1 MLVTISAY
9 VFTIL
14 SIILVLFQFGLT
26 IGMPWG
32 KASMGGKYPGK
43 YPPKMRV
50 VSLINIFVLS
60 IIAVI
65 VLIKA
70 DIIFPQL
77 KSFSNIAIY
86 FIVGFSVLATI
97 LNLITPSK
105 IERKIWLP
113 VAVVLLVTS
122 IIVAF
127 EIGV

>member
-1 MLVTISAY
+1 
-9 VFTIL
+9 
-14 SIILVLFQFGLT
+14 
-26 IGMPWG
+26 
-32 KASMGGKYPGK
+32 
-43 YPPKMRV
+43 MRV
-50 VSLINIFVLS
+50 VSLINIFILS
-60 IIAVI
+60 IIAVT

-113 VAVVLLVTS
+113 IAVMLLLTS

-127 EIGV
+127 EIIF

>member
-9 VFTIL
+9 IFTIL
-14 SIILVLFQFGLT
+14 SIILVLFQFGLI

-32 KASMGGKYPGK
+32 KASIRGKYPGK

-113 VAVVLLVTS
+113 MAVVLLVTS
-122 IIVAF
+122 IILAF

>member
-9 VFTIL
+9 IFTML

-65 VLIKA
+65 VLINA
-70 DIIFPQL
+70 DIISPQL
-77 KSFSNIAIY
+77 KSFSNTAIY
-86 FIVGFSVLATI
+86 FVVGFSVLATI

-105 IERKIWLP
+105 IERKNWLP

>member
-1 MLVTISAY
+1 MFVTISAY
-9 VFTIL
+9 VFTML

-43 YPPKMRV
+43 YPSKMRI

-60 IIAVI
+60 IIATI

-70 DIIFPQL
+70 DIIFPRL
-77 KSFSNIAIY
+77 KSFSNVAIY
-86 FIVGFSVLATI
+86 FIVGFFVLATI

>member
-9 VFTIL
+9 IFTIL
-14 SIILVLFQFGLT
+14 SIIIVLFQFGLA

-32 KASMGGKYPGK
+32 EASMGGKYPGI

-86 FIVGFSVLATI
+86 FIVGFSVIATI

-127 EIGV
+127 EIIV